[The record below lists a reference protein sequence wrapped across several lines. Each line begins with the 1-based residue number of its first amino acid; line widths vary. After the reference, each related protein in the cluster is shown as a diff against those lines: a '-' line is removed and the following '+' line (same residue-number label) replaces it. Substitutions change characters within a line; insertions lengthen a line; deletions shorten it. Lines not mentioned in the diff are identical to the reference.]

1 MPPGAL
7 NLDEVRETARS
18 AMLMLSSAAWADPP
32 ILKQEPP
39 PGALKAGEV
48 VLVDDGTCLAGQI
61 KQVTGGSNFDAQ
73 GMPVRRAAARL
84 YRCIPK

>member
-1 MPPGAL
+1 
-7 NLDEVRETARS
+7 
-18 AMLMLSSAAWADPP
+18 MLMLFSAAWADPP

-61 KQVTGGSNFDAQ
+61 K
-73 GMPVRRAAARL
+73 R
-84 YRCIPK
+84 

>member
-1 MPPGAL
+1 MSATCHATRRTQPGRG
-7 NLDEVRETARS
+7 RETARS
-18 AMLMLSSAAWADPP
+18 AMLMLFSAAWADPP

-61 KQVTGGSNFDAQ
+61 K
-73 GMPVRRAAARL
+73 R
-84 YRCIPK
+84 